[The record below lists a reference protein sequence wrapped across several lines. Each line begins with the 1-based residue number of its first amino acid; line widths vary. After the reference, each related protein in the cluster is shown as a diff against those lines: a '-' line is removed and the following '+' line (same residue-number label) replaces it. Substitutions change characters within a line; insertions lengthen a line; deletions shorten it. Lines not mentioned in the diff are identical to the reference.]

1 MNALLVLEDGT
12 VYEGESFGAPG
23 ERCGEVV
30 FNTGMTGYQEI
41 LTDPSYNGQI
51 VTMTYPL
58 IGNTG
63 VNPDDFEST
72 AAQVEGFVVKEY
84 CPFPSNY
91 RSSEPLGEFL
101 KRHGIPGIQGVD
113 TRALTRRTRVR
124 GAMKGVLS
132 TEDLDADSLLAKAK
146 AWPGLVGRNLVQN
159 VTCREPYHWT
169 ERLYDL
175 EEAKVRQQEGDA
187 RYRVAAYDYGI
198 KRNILRYL
206 VERGCDVTV
215 FPADTPAEKLLEAD
229 PDGIFLSNGPGDP
242 EPVTCA
248 IENIRKLIHERPTFG
263 ICLGHQLIG
272 LALGGQTYKLKFGHR
287 GANQPVKQVRTG
299 KVEITA
305 QNHGFAVD
313 VGTLDQDAVEV
324 THTNLNDGTV
334 EGLRHRELPLFCV
347 QYHPEASAGPHDA
360 DYLFDQFTELMDRH

>member
-1 MNALLVLEDGT
+1 
-12 VYEGESFGAPG
+12 
-23 ERCGEVV
+23 
-30 FNTGMTGYQEI
+30 
-41 LTDPSYNGQI
+41 
-51 VTMTYPL
+51 
-58 IGNTG
+58 
-63 VNPDDFEST
+63 
-72 AAQVEGFVVKEY
+72 
-84 CPFPSNY
+84 
-91 RSSEPLGEFL
+91 
-101 KRHGIPGIQGVD
+101 
-113 TRALTRRTRVR
+113 
-124 GAMKGVLS
+124 
-132 TEDLDADSLLAKAK
+132 
-146 AWPGLVGRNLVQN
+146 
-159 VTCREPYHWT
+159 
-169 ERLYDL
+169 
-175 EEAKVRQQEGDA
+175 
-187 RYRVAAYDYGI
+187 
-198 KRNILRYL
+198 
-206 VERGCDVTV
+206 V